1 MMAKR
6 ELDLVPRVEAVRD
19 ERKIQ
24 PPVHFS
30 LAEILQHY
38 SESYAAIRNQ
48 FVVADQMLQEG
59 NEEACKM
66 IWRSQVVLAEGL
78 LDFYIHEL
86 SKFCMFQMFAG
97 QWNKS
102 DKYNQFM
109 VPMAK
114 VEEKD
119 LKLNL
124 SEHAFIQPMLLL
136 RDHDVFLLEL
146 HIQLDAYPQMEVY
159 S

>member
-19 ERKIQ
+19 
-24 PPVHFS
+24 
-30 LAEILQHY
+30 AEILQHY

-66 IWRSQVVLAEGL
+66 IWRSQVVLAERL

-114 VEEKD
+114 VEEGLAATFK
-119 LKLNL
+119 
-124 SEHAFIQPMLLL
+124 A
-136 RDHDVFLLEL
+136 
-146 HIQLDAYPQMEVY
+146 
-159 S
+159 